1 MSAILENVY
10 ASYLN
15 RRNSM
20 ITYISVIENQSAK
33 CEAYLW
39 TGQRWKNPLPAIE
52 IHGKISGN
60 ARNPII
66 DIFQFN
72 RRKNFVIYFV

>member
-1 MSAILENVY
+1 
-10 ASYLN
+10 
-15 RRNSM
+15 M

-52 IHGKISGN
+52 IVQVMRGIQSLTFFSL
-60 ARNPII
+60 IEE
-66 DIFQFN
+66 
-72 RRKNFVIYFV
+72 KNFVIYFV